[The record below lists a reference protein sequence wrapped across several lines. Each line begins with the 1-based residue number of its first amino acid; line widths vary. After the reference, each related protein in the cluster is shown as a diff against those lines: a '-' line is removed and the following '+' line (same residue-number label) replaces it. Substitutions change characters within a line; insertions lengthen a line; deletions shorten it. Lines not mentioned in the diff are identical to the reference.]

1 MRWSFS
7 QYLIF
12 RECPRKWYFAYKM
25 AYKSSVKE
33 LIRKEAFYLKQLKTV
48 DAWRGIVADKIIS
61 EKIIPSVIKNSAIS
75 LDESLGEARTIFD
88 DQLAFAKERKWRN
101 DGVKKSDINYL
112 ALWELEKGLDIQE
125 SLETA
130 WSEIEIALINF
141 YQMQEIWDL
150 FPLASQLIPQERLT
164 FYLQDIYVVCQLD
177 LIILFENREPIIV
190 DWKVHK
196 FGVKDYRQ
204 QLALY
209 ALALTQSSKLK
220 RKYPVEL
227 TGYQPTDIGLS
238 EVQLL
243 TDSAHDYTLLDSDI
257 IEIKDLIFT
266 SNRKMKLTIAEE
278 DDDFSYLDVPITE
291 FVANCQKCQFQGICQ
306 ENSLWEKKTICQ
318 QSKQTSFLY

>member
-25 AYKSSVKE
+25 GYGSSAKE
-33 LIRKEAFYLKQLKTV
+33 PIRKEAFYLKQLKMIAT
-48 DAWRGIVADKIIS
+48 WRGIIADKVIS
-61 EKIIPSVIKNSAIS
+61 EKIIPSFVKNSTIS
-75 LDESLGEARTIFD
+75 LDESLSEAKTFFD
-88 DQLAFAKERKWRN
+88 DQLAFAKERKWRK

-112 ALWELEKGLDIQE
+112 ALWELEKGLDIRE
-125 SLETA
+125 PLETA
-130 WSEIEIALINF
+130 WSEIEIALTNF
-141 YQMQEIWDL
+141 YQMQEIWGL
-150 FPLASQLIPQERLT
+150 FPSASQLIPQQLIT
-164 FYLQDIYVVCQLD
+164 FYLQDIYVVCQPD
-177 LIILFENREPIIV
+177 LIILFQNREPVIV

-196 FGVKDYRQ
+196 FGVKDYRR

-227 TGYQPTDIGLS
+227 TGYQPTDIRLS

-243 TDSAHDYTLLDSDI
+243 TNSVHDYELLDSDI
-257 IEIKDLIFT
+257 IEIKDLIYT
-266 SNRKMKLTIAEE
+266 SNRKMKLTIADE

-291 FVANCQKCQFQGICQ
+291 FVANCQRCQFQSICQ
-306 ENSLWEKKTICQ
+306 ENSLWEQKTICQ

>member
-33 LIRKEAFYLKQLKTV
+33 PIRKEAFYLKQLKMV
-48 DAWRGIVADKIIS
+48 DAWRGIITDKIIS
-61 EKIIPSVIKNSAIS
+61 EKIIPSVIKDSTIS
-75 LDESLGEARTIFD
+75 LDKSLSEARAIFD
-88 DQLAFAKERKWRN
+88 DQLAFAKERKWRS

-125 SLETA
+125 PLEKA
-130 WSEIEIALINF
+130 WSEIEIALTNF

-150 FPLASQLIPQERLT
+150 FPSASQLMPQQLIT
-164 FYLQDIYVVCQLD
+164 FYLQDIYVVCQPD
-177 LIILFENREPIIV
+177 LIILFENREPIII

-196 FGVKDYRQ
+196 FGVKDYRW

-220 RKYPVEL
+220 RKYPVAL
-227 TGYQPTDIGLS
+227 TGYQPTDIRLS

-243 TDSAHDYTLLDSDI
+243 TNSVHDYALLDSDI
-257 IEIKDLIFT
+257 IEIKDLIYT
-266 SNRKMKLTIAEE
+266 SNRKMKLTITDE
-278 DDDFSYLDVPITE
+278 DDDFSYLDIPITE
-291 FVANCQKCQFQGICQ
+291 FVLNCQKCQFQTICQ
-306 ENSLWEKKTICQ
+306 ENSLWEQKTICQ